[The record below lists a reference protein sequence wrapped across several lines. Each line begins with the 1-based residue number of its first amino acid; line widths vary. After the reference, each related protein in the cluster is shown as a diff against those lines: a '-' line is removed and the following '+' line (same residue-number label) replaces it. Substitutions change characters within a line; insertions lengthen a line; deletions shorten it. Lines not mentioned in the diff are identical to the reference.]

1 MGRSDGKKYLL
12 SKEVRGQKAGELLIA
27 CILVLL
33 PVLFSRWADFSTY
46 QRLLCAGGGGFF
58 ACTVVFCD
66 WPKLSTVFIIENRQ
80 IKSRRWGKV
89 LCEVRCTGMV
99 HYLFVR
105 ERIED
110 ASLVTRHYL
119 LISNRV
125 IPNFA
130 GQSVLKTYD
139 IHKQILLRYDKE
151 TEPFL
156 RDWLGSENWICD
168 GGTPP
173 DLDAPLQVDRER
185 FSLKAA
191 IKQVIEEENAE
202 WRQFKELLRSLR
214 KK

>member
-1 MGRSDGKKYLL
+1 
-12 SKEVRGQKAGELLIA
+12 
-27 CILVLL
+27 
-33 PVLFSRWADFSTY
+33 
-46 QRLLCAGGGGFF
+46 
-58 ACTVVFCD
+58 
-66 WPKLSTVFIIENRQ
+66 
-80 IKSRRWGKV
+80 
-89 LCEVRCTGMV
+89 MV
-99 HYLFVR
+99 HYLFVQ
-105 ERIED
+105 ERIKD
-110 ASLVTRHYL
+110 ASRVTRHYL

-125 IPNFA
+125 IPHFA

-156 RDWLGSENWICD
+156 RGWLGSENWICD
-168 GGTPP
+168 GGAPP

>member
-1 MGRSDGKKYLL
+1 MGRSDGKKFLL
-12 SKEVRGQKAGELLIA
+12 SKDVRVQKVIGLSTAGLLLFLPAVLGVWSDLRIFQKMC
-27 CILVLL
+27 CIGISGAYAWMVIFL
-33 PVLFSRWADFSTY
+33 
-46 QRLLCAGGGGFF
+46 
-58 ACTVVFCD
+58 D
-66 WPKLSTVFIIENRQ
+66 WPKLSTVFIIEDRQ

-99 HYLFVR
+99 HYLFVQ
-105 ERIED
+105 ERIKD
-110 ASLVTRHYL
+110 ASRVTRHYL

-151 TEPFL
+151 SEPFL
-156 RDWLGSENWICD
+156 RGWLGSENWICD
-168 GGTPP
+168 SGTPP
-173 DLDAPLQVDRER
+173 DLDAPLPVDKEPIIPKDIHKQFIEGER
-185 FSLKAA
+185 
-191 IKQVIEEENAE
+191 AE

>member
-1 MGRSDGKKYLL
+1 MGRSDGKKFVL
-12 SKEVRGQKAGELLIA
+12 SKDVRVQKVIGLSTAGFLL
-27 CILVLL
+27 LL
-33 PVLFSRWADFSTY
+33 PAVLGVWSDLRIFQKMCCIGISGAYAWM
-46 QRLLCAGGGGFF
+46 
-58 ACTVVFCD
+58 VIVD
-66 WPKLSTVFIIENRQ
+66 WPRLSTVFIIEERQ

-99 HYLFVR
+99 HYLFVQ

-110 ASLVTRHYL
+110 ASRVTRHYL

-125 IPNFA
+125 IPNFS

-156 RDWLGSENWICD
+156 RGWLGSENWICD
-168 GGTPP
+168 SGTPP
-173 DLDAPLQVDRER
+173 DLDAPLPVDKEPIIPKDIHKQFIEGER
-185 FSLKAA
+185 
-191 IKQVIEEENAE
+191 AE

>member
-1 MGRSDGKKYLL
+1 MRENSMKKFVL
-12 SKEVRGQKAGELLIA
+12 SKDVRVQKVIGLSTAGFLL
-27 CILVLL
+27 LL
-33 PVLFSRWADFSTY
+33 PAVLGVWSDLRIFQKMCCIGISGAYAWMVIF
-46 QRLLCAGGGGFF
+46 L
-58 ACTVVFCD
+58 D
-66 WPKLSTVFIIENRQ
+66 WPRLSTVFIIEDRQ

-110 ASLVTRHYL
+110 ASLVTRYYL
-119 LISNRV
+119 LISNRM

-173 DLDAPLQVDRER
+173 DLDAPLPVDKEPIIPKDIHKQFIEGER
-185 FSLKAA
+185 
-191 IKQVIEEENAE
+191 AE

>member
-1 MGRSDGKKYLL
+1 MGRSDGKKFVL
-12 SKEVRGQKAGELLIA
+12 SKDVRFQKKIGLSTAGFLL
-27 CILVLL
+27 LL
-33 PVLFSRWADFSTY
+33 PAVLGVWSDLRIFQKMCCIGISGAYAWMVIF
-46 QRLLCAGGGGFF
+46 L
-58 ACTVVFCD
+58 D
-66 WPKLSTVFIIENRQ
+66 WPKLSTVFIIEDRQ

-99 HYLFVR
+99 HYMFVQ
-105 ERIED
+105 ERIEG
-110 ASLVTRHYL
+110 ASRVTRHYL

-156 RDWLGSENWICD
+156 RGWLESENWICD

-173 DLDAPLQVDRER
+173 DLDAPLPVDKEPIIP
-185 FSLKAA
+185 KD
-191 IKQVIEEENAE
+191 IHKQFIEEERAE

>member
-1 MGRSDGKKYLL
+1 MGRSDGKKFVL
-12 SKEVRGQKAGELLIA
+12 SKDVRVQKVIGLSTAGLLLFLPALLGIWSDLRVFQKLS
-27 CILVLL
+27 CIGV
-33 PVLFSRWADFSTY
+33 
-46 QRLLCAGGGGFF
+46 AG
-58 ACTVVFCD
+58 AYAWMVIVD
-66 WPKLSTVFIIENRQ
+66 WPRLSTVFIIEDRQ

-110 ASLVTRHYL
+110 ASLVTRYYL

-156 RDWLGSENWICD
+156 RGWLGSENWICD

-173 DLDAPLQVDRER
+173 DLDAPLPVDKEPIIPKDIHKQFIEGER
-185 FSLKAA
+185 T
-191 IKQVIEEENAE
+191 E

>member
-1 MGRSDGKKYLL
+1 M
-12 SKEVRGQKAGELLIA
+12 IA
-27 CILVLL
+27 VILALL

-46 QRLLCAGGGGFF
+46 QRLLCAGGGGFV

-66 WPKLSTVFIIENRQ
+66 WPKLSTVFIIEERQ
-80 IKSRRWGKV
+80 IKSRRWGKI

-99 HYLFVR
+99 HYLFVQ

-110 ASLVTRHYL
+110 ASRVTRHDL

-139 IHKQILLRYDKE
+139 IHKQFLLRYDKE

-156 RDWLGSENWICD
+156 RGWLGSENWICD
-168 GGTPP
+168 GGAPP

>member
-1 MGRSDGKKYLL
+1 MRENSMKQFIL
-12 SKEVRGQKAGELLIA
+12 SKDVRFQKKIGLSTAGFLL
-27 CILVLL
+27 LL
-33 PVLFSRWADFSTY
+33 PAVLGVWSDLRIFQKMCCIGISGAYAWM
-46 QRLLCAGGGGFF
+46 
-58 ACTVVFCD
+58 TVFLY
-66 WPKLSTVFIIENRQ
+66 WPKLSTVFIIEDRQ

-99 HYLFVR
+99 HYLFVQ

-110 ASLVTRHYL
+110 ASRVTRHYL

>member
-1 MGRSDGKKYLL
+1 MF
-12 SKEVRGQKAGELLIA
+12 QKMC
-27 CILVLL
+27 CIGI
-33 PVLFSRWADFSTY
+33 SGAYAWM
-46 QRLLCAGGGGFF
+46 
-58 ACTVVFCD
+58 TVFLY
-66 WPKLSTVFIIENRQ
+66 WPKLSTVFIIEDRQ
-80 IKSRRWGKV
+80 IRSRRWGKV

-125 IPNFA
+125 IPDFA

-168 GGTPP
+168 GGTLP

-191 IKQVIEEENAE
+191 IKQLIEEENAE
-202 WRQFKELLRSLR
+202 WRQSKELLRSLR

>member
-1 MGRSDGKKYLL
+1 MGRSDGKKFVL
-12 SKEVRGQKAGELLIA
+12 SKDVRFQKKIGLSTAGFLL
-27 CILVLL
+27 LL
-33 PVLFSRWADFSTY
+33 PAVLGVWSDLRIFQKMCCIGISGAYAWM
-46 QRLLCAGGGGFF
+46 
-58 ACTVVFCD
+58 TVFLY

-156 RDWLGSENWICD
+156 RGWLGSENWICD
-168 GGTPP
+168 SGTPP
-173 DLDAPLQVDRER
+173 DLDAPLPVDKEPIIPKDIHKQFIEGER
-185 FSLKAA
+185 
-191 IKQVIEEENAE
+191 AE

>member
-1 MGRSDGKKYLL
+1 MGRSDGKKFLL
-12 SKEVRGQKAGELLIA
+12 SKDVRVQKVIGLSTAGLLLFLPAVLGVWSDLRIFQKMC
-27 CILVLL
+27 CIGISGAYAWMVIFL
-33 PVLFSRWADFSTY
+33 
-46 QRLLCAGGGGFF
+46 
-58 ACTVVFCD
+58 D
-66 WPKLSTVFIIENRQ
+66 WPKLSTVFIIEDRQ

-99 HYLFVR
+99 HYLFVQ
-105 ERIED
+105 ERIKD
-110 ASLVTRHYL
+110 ASRVTRHYL

>member
-1 MGRSDGKKYLL
+1 MGRSDGKKFVL
-12 SKEVRGQKAGELLIA
+12 SKDVRFQKKIGLSTAGFLL
-27 CILVLL
+27 LL
-33 PVLFSRWADFSTY
+33 PAVLGVWSDLRIFQKMCCIGISGAYAWMVIF
-46 QRLLCAGGGGFF
+46 L
-58 ACTVVFCD
+58 D
-66 WPKLSTVFIIENRQ
+66 WPKLSTVFIIEERK

-99 HYLFVR
+99 HYLFVQ

-110 ASLVTRHYL
+110 ASRVTRHYL

-168 GGTPP
+168 GGTLP

>member
-1 MGRSDGKKYLL
+1 M
-12 SKEVRGQKAGELLIA
+12 
-27 CILVLL
+27 
-33 PVLFSRWADFSTY
+33 
-46 QRLLCAGGGGFF
+46 
-58 ACTVVFCD
+58 
-66 WPKLSTVFIIENRQ
+66 
-80 IKSRRWGKV
+80 
-89 LCEVRCTGMV
+89 
-99 HYLFVR
+99 
-105 ERIED
+105 
-110 ASLVTRHYL
+110 
-119 LISNRV
+119 

-156 RDWLGSENWICD
+156 CDWLGSENWICD

-191 IKQVIEEENAE
+191 IKQFVEEENAE

>member
-1 MGRSDGKKYLL
+1 MGRSDGKKFLL
-12 SKEVRGQKAGELLIA
+12 SKDVRVQKVIGLSTAGLLLFLPAVLGVWSDLRIFQKMC
-27 CILVLL
+27 CIGISGAYAWMVIFL
-33 PVLFSRWADFSTY
+33 
-46 QRLLCAGGGGFF
+46 
-58 ACTVVFCD
+58 D
-66 WPKLSTVFIIENRQ
+66 WPKLSTVFIIEDRQ

-99 HYLFVR
+99 HYLFVQ
-105 ERIED
+105 ERIKD
-110 ASLVTRHYL
+110 ASRVTRHYL

-151 TEPFL
+151 SEPFL
-156 RDWLGSENWICD
+156 RGWLGSENWICD

-173 DLDAPLQVDRER
+173 DLDAPLPVDKEPIIPKDIHKQFIEGER
-185 FSLKAA
+185 
-191 IKQVIEEENAE
+191 AE

>member
-1 MGRSDGKKYLL
+1 MGRSDGKKFVL
-12 SKEVRGQKAGELLIA
+12 SKDVRVQKVIGLSTAGFLL
-27 CILVLL
+27 LL
-33 PVLFSRWADFSTY
+33 PAVLGVWSDLRIFQKMCCIGISGAYAWMVIF
-46 QRLLCAGGGGFF
+46 L
-58 ACTVVFCD
+58 D
-66 WPKLSTVFIIENRQ
+66 WPKLSTAFIIEDRQ
-80 IKSRRWGKV
+80 IKSRRWGKI

-99 HYLFVR
+99 HYLFVQ

-110 ASLVTRHYL
+110 ASRVTRHYL

-168 GGTPP
+168 GGTLP

>member
-1 MGRSDGKKYLL
+1 MGRSDGKKFYL
-12 SKEVRGQKAGELLIA
+12 SKDTRTQKAIGVLTA
-27 CILVLL
+27 CIAVLS
-33 PVLFSRWADFSTY
+33 PVFLKIWNDLRTFQKLICIGCEAVY
-46 QRLLCAGGGGFF
+46 ACAALL
-58 ACTVVFCD
+58 D
-66 WPKLSTVFIIENRQ
+66 WPKLSTVFIIEDRQ

-99 HYLFVR
+99 HYMFVQ
-105 ERIED
+105 ERIEG
-110 ASLVTRHYL
+110 ASRVTRHYL

>member
-1 MGRSDGKKYLL
+1 MGRSDVKQFILSEDVRFQKKIGLSTAGFLL
-12 SKEVRGQKAGELLIA
+12 
-27 CILVLL
+27 LL
-33 PVLFSRWADFSTY
+33 PVLLGIWSNLRMFQKMCCIGISGAYAWM
-46 QRLLCAGGGGFF
+46 
-58 ACTVVFCD
+58 TVFLY
-66 WPKLSTVFIIENRQ
+66 WPKLSTVFIIEDRQ

-119 LISNRV
+119 LVSNRV

-156 RDWLGSENWICD
+156 RGWLESENWICD

-191 IKQVIEEENAE
+191 TKQVIEEENAE

>member
-1 MGRSDGKKYLL
+1 MGRSDGKKFVL
-12 SKEVRGQKAGELLIA
+12 SKDVRVQKVIGLSTAGFLL
-27 CILVLL
+27 LL
-33 PVLFSRWADFSTY
+33 PAVLGVWSDLRIFQKMCCIGISGAYAWMVIF
-46 QRLLCAGGGGFF
+46 L
-58 ACTVVFCD
+58 D
-66 WPKLSTVFIIENRQ
+66 WPKLSTAFIIEDRQ

-89 LCEVRCTGMV
+89 LCEVRCTGKV
-99 HYLFVR
+99 HYLFVQ

-110 ASLVTRHYL
+110 ASRVTRHDL

-125 IPNFA
+125 IPHFA

-156 RDWLGSENWICD
+156 RGWLGSENWICD
-168 GGTPP
+168 GGAPP

>member
-1 MGRSDGKKYLL
+1 MGRSDGKKFVL
-12 SKEVRGQKAGELLIA
+12 SKDVRGQKAGELLIA
-27 CILVLL
+27 VILALL

-46 QRLLCAGGGGFF
+46 QRLLCAGGGGFV

-66 WPKLSTVFIIENRQ
+66 WPKLSTVFIIEERQ
-80 IKSRRWGKV
+80 IKSRALG
-89 LCEVRCTGMV
+89 EGAVRGALHGDGTLPVCSG
-99 HYLFVR
+99 
-105 ERIED
+105 RIED
-110 ASLVTRHYL
+110 ASRVTRHYL

>member
-1 MGRSDGKKYLL
+1 MRENSMKQFIL
-12 SKEVRGQKAGELLIA
+12 SKDVRFQKKIGLSTAGFLL
-27 CILVLL
+27 LL
-33 PVLFSRWADFSTY
+33 PAVLGVWSDLRIFQKMCCIGISGAYAWM
-46 QRLLCAGGGGFF
+46 
-58 ACTVVFCD
+58 TVFLY

>member
-1 MGRSDGKKYLL
+1 MGRSDGKKFVL
-12 SKEVRGQKAGELLIA
+12 SKDVRVQKVIGLSTAGLLLFLPALLGIWSDLRMFQKLS
-27 CILVLL
+27 CIGV
-33 PVLFSRWADFSTY
+33 
-46 QRLLCAGGGGFF
+46 AG
-58 ACTVVFCD
+58 AYAWMVIVD
-66 WPKLSTVFIIENRQ
+66 WPKLSTVFIIEERQ

-99 HYLFVR
+99 HYLFVQ

-110 ASLVTRHYL
+110 ASRVTRHYL

-156 RDWLGSENWICD
+156 RGWLGSENWICD
-168 GGTPP
+168 SGTPP

>member
-1 MGRSDGKKYLL
+1 MRENSMKKFVL
-12 SKEVRGQKAGELLIA
+12 SKDVRVQKVIGLSTAGFLL
-27 CILVLL
+27 LL
-33 PVLFSRWADFSTY
+33 PAVLGVWSDLRIFQKMCCIGISGAYAWMVIFLA
-46 QRLLCAGGGGFF
+46 
-58 ACTVVFCD
+58 
-66 WPKLSTVFIIENRQ
+66 WPRLSTVFIIEDRQ

-99 HYLFVR
+99 HYLFVQ

-110 ASLVTRHYL
+110 ASRVTRHYL
-119 LISNRV
+119 LISNRM

-156 RDWLGSENWICD
+156 RGWLGSENWICD

-173 DLDAPLQVDRER
+173 DLDAPLPVDKEPIIPKDIHKQFIEGER
-185 FSLKAA
+185 
-191 IKQVIEEENAE
+191 AE

>member
-1 MGRSDGKKYLL
+1 MGRSDGKKFVL
-12 SKEVRGQKAGELLIA
+12 SKDVRVQKVIGLSTAGLL
-27 CILVLL
+27 LFL
-33 PVLFSRWADFSTY
+33 PVLLGIWSDLRVFQKLS
-46 QRLLCAGGGGFF
+46 CIGVAG
-58 ACTVVFCD
+58 AYAWMVIVD
-66 WPKLSTVFIIENRQ
+66 WPRLSTVFIIEDRQ

-99 HYLFVR
+99 HYLFVQ

-110 ASLVTRHYL
+110 ASRVTRHYL

-156 RDWLGSENWICD
+156 CGWLESENWICD

-191 IKQVIEEENAE
+191 IKQFVEEENAE

>member
-1 MGRSDGKKYLL
+1 MVRSDGKKFYL
-12 SKEVRGQKAGELLIA
+12 SKDTRTQKAIGVLTA
-27 CILVLL
+27 CIVVLS
-33 PVLFSRWADFSTY
+33 PVFLGIWNDLRTFQKLICIGCEAVY
-46 QRLLCAGGGGFF
+46 ACAALL
-58 ACTVVFCD
+58 D
-66 WPKLSTVFIIENRQ
+66 WPKLSTVFIIEDRQ

-99 HYLFVR
+99 HYLFVQ

-110 ASLVTRHYL
+110 ASRVTRHYL

-156 RDWLGSENWICD
+156 CGWLESENWICD

-173 DLDAPLQVDRER
+173 DLEAPLQVDRER

-191 IKQVIEEENAE
+191 IKQFVEEENAE

>member
-1 MGRSDGKKYLL
+1 MGRSDGKKFVL
-12 SKEVRGQKAGELLIA
+12 SKDVRFQKKIGLSTAGFLL
-27 CILVLL
+27 LL
-33 PVLFSRWADFSTY
+33 PAVLGVWSDLRIFQKMCCIGISGAYAWM
-46 QRLLCAGGGGFF
+46 
-58 ACTVVFCD
+58 TVFLY

-110 ASLVTRHYL
+110 ASLVTRYYL

-168 GGTPP
+168 GGMPP

>member
-1 MGRSDGKKYLL
+1 MVIFL
-12 SKEVRGQKAGELLIA
+12 
-27 CILVLL
+27 
-33 PVLFSRWADFSTY
+33 
-46 QRLLCAGGGGFF
+46 
-58 ACTVVFCD
+58 D
-66 WPKLSTVFIIENRQ
+66 WPKLSTVFIIEERK

-99 HYLFVR
+99 HYLFVQ

-110 ASLVTRHYL
+110 ASRVTRHYL

-156 RDWLGSENWICD
+156 RGWLGSENWICD

-173 DLDAPLQVDRER
+173 DLDAPLPVDKEPIIPKDIHKQFIEGER
-185 FSLKAA
+185 
-191 IKQVIEEENAE
+191 AE

>member
-1 MGRSDGKKYLL
+1 MGRSDGKKFYL
-12 SKEVRGQKAGELLIA
+12 SKDTRTQKAIGVLTA
-27 CILVLL
+27 CIVVLS
-33 PVLFSRWADFSTY
+33 PVFLGIWNDLRTFQKLICIGCEAVY
-46 QRLLCAGGGGFF
+46 ACAALL
-58 ACTVVFCD
+58 D

-110 ASLVTRHYL
+110 ASLVTRYYL

-202 WRQFKELLRSLR
+202 WSQFKELLRSLR

>member
-1 MGRSDGKKYLL
+1 MGRSDGKKFVL
-12 SKEVRGQKAGELLIA
+12 SKDVRVQKVIGLSTAGFLL
-27 CILVLL
+27 LL
-33 PVLFSRWADFSTY
+33 PAVLGVWSDLRIFQKMCCIGISGAYAWMVIF
-46 QRLLCAGGGGFF
+46 L
-58 ACTVVFCD
+58 D
-66 WPKLSTVFIIENRQ
+66 WPKLSTVFIIEDRQ

-99 HYLFVR
+99 HYLFVQ

-110 ASLVTRHYL
+110 ASRVTRHDL

-156 RDWLGSENWICD
+156 RGWLGSENWICD
-168 GGTPP
+168 SGTPP
-173 DLDAPLQVDRER
+173 DLDAPLPVDKEPIIPKDIHKQFIEGER
-185 FSLKAA
+185 
-191 IKQVIEEENAE
+191 AE

>member
-1 MGRSDGKKYLL
+1 MGRSDGKKFVL
-12 SKEVRGQKAGELLIA
+12 SKDVRVQKVIGLSTAGFLL
-27 CILVLL
+27 LL
-33 PVLFSRWADFSTY
+33 PAVLGVWSDLRIFQKMCCIGISGAYAWMVIF
-46 QRLLCAGGGGFF
+46 L
-58 ACTVVFCD
+58 D
-66 WPKLSTVFIIENRQ
+66 WPRLSTVFIIEDRQ

-99 HYLFVR
+99 HYLFVQ

-110 ASLVTRHYL
+110 ASRVTRHYL

-156 RDWLGSENWICD
+156 RGWLGSENWICD

-173 DLDAPLQVDRER
+173 DLDAPLPVDKEPIIPKDIHKQFIEGER
-185 FSLKAA
+185 
-191 IKQVIEEENAE
+191 AE

>member
-1 MGRSDGKKYLL
+1 MGRSDGKKFYL
-12 SKEVRGQKAGELLIA
+12 SKDTRTQKAIGLLTA
-27 CILVLL
+27 CIIVLS
-33 PVLFSRWADFSTY
+33 PVFFGIWNDLRTFQKLICIGCVAVY
-46 QRLLCAGGGGFF
+46 ACAALL
-58 ACTVVFCD
+58 D
-66 WPKLSTVFIIENRQ
+66 WPRLSTVFIIEDRQ
-80 IKSRRWGKV
+80 IKSRRWGKI

-99 HYLFVR
+99 HYLFVQ

-110 ASLVTRHYL
+110 ASRVTRHYL

-156 RDWLGSENWICD
+156 RGWLGSENWICD
-168 GGTPP
+168 GGAPP
-173 DLDAPLQVDRER
+173 DLDAPLPVDKEPIIPKDIHKQFIEGER
-185 FSLKAA
+185 
-191 IKQVIEEENAE
+191 AE

>member
-1 MGRSDGKKYLL
+1 MGRSDGKKFVL
-12 SKEVRGQKAGELLIA
+12 SKDVRVQKVIGLSTAGLLLFLPALLGIWSDLRMFQKLS
-27 CILVLL
+27 CIGV
-33 PVLFSRWADFSTY
+33 
-46 QRLLCAGGGGFF
+46 AG
-58 ACTVVFCD
+58 AYAWMVIVD
-66 WPKLSTVFIIENRQ
+66 WPKLSTVFIIEDRQ

-89 LCEVRCTGMV
+89 LCEVRCTGKV
-99 HYLFVR
+99 HYLFVQ

-110 ASLVTRHYL
+110 ASRVTRHYL

-156 RDWLGSENWICD
+156 RGWLESENWICD

-173 DLDAPLQVDRER
+173 DLDAPLPVDKEPIIPKDIHKQFIEGER
-185 FSLKAA
+185 
-191 IKQVIEEENAE
+191 AE

>member
-1 MGRSDGKKYLL
+1 M
-12 SKEVRGQKAGELLIA
+12 
-27 CILVLL
+27 
-33 PVLFSRWADFSTY
+33 
-46 QRLLCAGGGGFF
+46 
-58 ACTVVFCD
+58 TVFLY
-66 WPKLSTVFIIENRQ
+66 WSKLSTVFIIENRQ

-110 ASLVTRHYL
+110 ASLVTRYYL

-191 IKQVIEEENAE
+191 IKQFVEEENAE

>member
-1 MGRSDGKKYLL
+1 MGRSDGKKFVL
-12 SKEVRGQKAGELLIA
+12 SKDVRGQKAGELLIA
-27 CILVLL
+27 VILALL

-46 QRLLCAGGGGFF
+46 QRLLCAGGGGFV

-66 WPKLSTVFIIENRQ
+66 WPKLSTVFIIEDRQ

-110 ASLVTRHYL
+110 ASLVTRYYL
-119 LISNRV
+119 LISNRM

-156 RDWLGSENWICD
+156 RGWLESENWICD

>member
-1 MGRSDGKKYLL
+1 MGRSDGKKFVL
-12 SKEVRGQKAGELLIA
+12 SKDVRFQKKIGLSTAGFLL
-27 CILVLL
+27 LL
-33 PVLFSRWADFSTY
+33 PAVLGVWSDLRIFQKMCCIGISGAYAWM
-46 QRLLCAGGGGFF
+46 
-58 ACTVVFCD
+58 TVFLY
-66 WPKLSTVFIIENRQ
+66 WPKLSTVFIIEDRQ
-80 IKSRRWGKV
+80 IRSRRWGKV

>member
-1 MGRSDGKKYLL
+1 MGRSDGKKFVL
-12 SKEVRGQKAGELLIA
+12 SKDVRFQKKIGLSTAGFLL
-27 CILVLL
+27 LL
-33 PVLFSRWADFSTY
+33 PVLLGIWSNLRMFQKMCCIGISGAYAWM
-46 QRLLCAGGGGFF
+46 
-58 ACTVVFCD
+58 TVFLY
-66 WPKLSTVFIIENRQ
+66 WPKLSTVFIIEDRQ
-80 IKSRRWGKV
+80 IRSRRWGKV

-119 LISNRV
+119 LISNRM

-156 RDWLGSENWICD
+156 RGWLGSENWICD

-173 DLDAPLQVDRER
+173 DLDAPLPVDKEPIIP
-185 FSLKAA
+185 KD
-191 IKQVIEEENAE
+191 IHKQFIEEENAE